1 MAASAPPP
9 RKHSVLLSLRMRVLA
24 VRKARVA
31 SLAQGRRK
39 GGVEYARTGCQRTPE
54 LPPIAVQ
61 PAA

>member
-1 MAASAPPP
+1 
-9 RKHSVLLSLRMRVLA
+9 MRVLA

-54 LPPIAVQ
+54 LPPIAVE